1 MLDHGASA
9 GPVAVTL
16 EDDEDMRVFEASG
29 GFEAYCLK
37 VSGVLLHLRRR

>member
-9 GPVAVTL
+9 GPVAVIL

-37 VSGVLLHLRRR
+37 VSGVLLHLRR